1 MMSWLFPFI
10 PFLPKSCQDKRSTS
24 YSFLS
29 DFTLNIFFGLDLRL
43 LYDTKKLSFLILS
56 ASILL
61 QLMAVPFSLRVLFNA
76 QDAYYR
82 VKSNPANNCT
92 YL

>member
-1 MMSWLFPFI
+1 MLE
-10 PFLPKSCQDKRSTS
+10 
-24 YSFLS
+24 
-29 DFTLNIFFGLDLRL
+29 
-43 LYDTKKLSFLILS
+43 
-56 ASILL
+56 
-61 QLMAVPFSLRVLFNA
+61 LMAVPFSLRVLFNA